1 MMKFFLG
8 CLALA
13 CTILCFGLLGLVCW
27 GIITLIEAAL
37 FAFPLVGVVLAV
49 IVFFGWMGWILW
61 LGLRVVWIFVTSF
74 YETFCEKFIK

>member
-13 CTILCFGLLGLVCW
+13 CTILFFGLVGLVCW
-27 GIITLIEAAL
+27 GIMTLIETMFL
-37 FAFPLVGVVLAV
+37 AFPLIGVVLGV
-49 IVFFGWMGWILW
+49 IVFFGSMGYILW
-61 LGLRVVWIFVTSF
+61 LSLRVVWIFATSF

>member
-13 CTILCFGLLGLVCW
+13 CTILCFGLIGLVCW
-27 GIITLIEAAL
+27 GIITLIEATL
-37 FAFPLVGVVLAV
+37 LAFPLVGAVLAV
-49 IVFFGWMGWILW
+49 IVFFA
-61 LGLRVVWIFVTSF
+61 LGLRVFWIFVTSF